1 MTPWE
6 AKIPSSEEKKG
17 TPDWRL
23 PPTLCISE
31 QTSCCNHKCLWAF
44 SLIMRDMGRNFLKSL
59 WKRALQMYM
68 CTYRYHYLL
77 KLLAKNNST
86 NILHQREMLMTKET
100 FSRHSTS
107 VSEVEADQN
116 FRRHFA
122 PENKRLTQASGYT
135 VRLVYNGPS
144 WEMARWPQIIVVAK
158 KYIYVSQL
166 FISRM
171 PKMRAIPQLVSA
183 PLYTW
188 WPLYTGQLCRKY
200 KATENFGKLP
210 SDW

>member
-1 MTPWE
+1 
-6 AKIPSSEEKKG
+6 
-17 TPDWRL
+17 
-23 PPTLCISE
+23 
-31 QTSCCNHKCLWAF
+31 
-44 SLIMRDMGRNFLKSL
+44 
-59 WKRALQMYM
+59 MYM

-100 FSRHSTS
+100 FSQHSTS

-144 WEMARWPQIIVVAK
+144 WEMAR
-158 KYIYVSQL
+158 
-166 FISRM
+166 
-171 PKMRAIPQLVSA
+171 
-183 PLYTW
+183 
-188 WPLYTGQLCRKY
+188 
-200 KATENFGKLP
+200 
-210 SDW
+210 